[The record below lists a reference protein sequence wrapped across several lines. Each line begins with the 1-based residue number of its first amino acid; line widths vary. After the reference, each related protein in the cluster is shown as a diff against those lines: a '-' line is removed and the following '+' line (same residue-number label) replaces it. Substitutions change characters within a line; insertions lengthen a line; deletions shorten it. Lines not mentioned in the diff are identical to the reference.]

1 MTGLLFFAAVDC
13 GTLAAPQNG
22 QVTLTAT
29 TFMSTAT
36 YSCNSGYNLSGSGTR
51 TCQAS
56 GTWSDT
62 APTCDC
68 KYSIFQI
75 NRAMI

>member
-1 MTGLLFFAAVDC
+1 MTGLPFSVVVNC

-22 QVTLTAT
+22 QVILTTT

-36 YSCNSGYNLSGSGTR
+36 YSCNAGYILSENATR
-51 TCQAS
+51 TCEAT

-62 APTCDC
+62 VPTCDR
-68 KYSIFQI
+68 K
-75 NRAMI
+75 